1 MRSCLYVDA
10 DSGLCRIQPLPP
22 ELKASGGRALASCL
36 AAEKPGRLC
45 LAPGLLTGSRCASA
59 GRCAVSCSHADGQVF
74 HSNAGGA
81 AGPAMAAAGLAAI
94 VVECGRGAAVPA
106 SLRDLV
112 IGRGEA
118 HLVPTAVRSR
128 GVPGAMAELASAYPD
143 AAALISSGSAG
154 MMGLPMASLTFSDHR
169 LKASSHAG
177 SGSGTLLCRGGL
189 RSIAFLKDIS
199 SHARVQ
205 EGVAEATLRFV
216 KVLKGVRGDEPV
228 ASHGCTSSC
237 VLDCHKNSA
246 ASSGKKSG
254 GRSGW
259 PGFQRLW
266 ATGDAELDAM
276 LAGRFMKLCD
286 EIGADAFALG
296 SVLELAAGQGML
308 ASGNGEAALAEL
320 AKLASAGESLL
331 RAPAMAWSMGAGKKA
346 SHGEDMQGVVMD
358 CLGICRFA
366 ADAMMRSGDVR
377 EAVLDLLRCLH
388 GLGEEDLY
396 LMAAAGLAAEKGR
409 DDI

>member
-1 MRSCLYVDA
+1 M
-10 DSGLCRIQPLPP
+10 
-22 ELKASGGRALASCL
+22 
-36 AAEKPGRLC
+36 
-45 LAPGLLTGSRCASA
+45 
-59 GRCAVSCSHADGQVF
+59 
-74 HSNAGGA
+74 
-81 AGPAMAAAGLAAI
+81 
-94 VVECGRGAAVPA
+94 
-106 SLRDLV
+106 
-112 IGRGEA
+112 
-118 HLVPTAVRSR
+118 
-128 GVPGAMAELASAYPD
+128 
-143 AAALISSGSAG
+143 
-154 MMGLPMASLTFSDHR
+154 
-169 LKASSHAG
+169 
-177 SGSGTLLCRGGL
+177 
-189 RSIAFLKDIS
+189 
-199 SHARVQ
+199 Q

-216 KVLKGVRGDEPV
+216 KVLKGVRGDAPV

-246 ASSGKKSG
+246 ASSEKKPG

-296 SVLELAAGQGML
+296 SVLEQAAGQGML

-320 AKLASAGESLL
+320 EKLASAGESLL

-346 SHGEDMQGVVMD
+346 SHEEDMQGVVMD

-366 ADAMMRSGDVR
+366 ADAMVRSGEVR
-377 EAVLDLLRCLH
+377 EAVLELLRCLH

-396 LMAAAGLAAEKGR
+396 LMAAAGLAAENGR
-409 DDI
+409 GDA

>member
-1 MRSCLYVDA
+1 MRSCLHVDA

-22 ELKASGGRALASCL
+22 ELKASGGRALASRL

-74 HSNAGGA
+74 HSNAGGS
-81 AGPAMAAAGLAAI
+81 AGPAMASAGLAAI
-94 VVECGRGAAVPA
+94 VVECGSGAAVPF
-106 SLRDLV
+106 SMSDLV

-118 HLVPTAVRSR
+118 RLVPSVVRSR

-143 AAALISSGSAG
+143 AAALIASGSAG
-154 MMGLPMASLTFSDHR
+154 VMGLPMASLAFSDHR

-177 SGSGTLLCRGGL
+177 SGSGALLCRGGL
-189 RSIAFLKDIS
+189 RSIVFLKDIAS
-199 SHARVQ
+199 SPRMQ

-228 ASHGCTSSC
+228 GSHGCTSSC

-246 ASSGKKSG
+246 APSEKKPG

-259 PGFQRLW
+259 PGFQKLW
-266 ATGDAELDAM
+266 ATGDAERDAM
-276 LAGRFMKLCD
+276 LTGRFMKLCD
-286 EIGADAFALG
+286 ELGADAFALG
-296 SVLELAAGQGML
+296 AVLELAAGQGVL
-308 ASGNGEAALAEL
+308 ASGHGEAALEEL
-320 AKLASAGESLL
+320 EKLASAAESLL
-331 RAPAMAWSMGAGKKA
+331 RVPAMSWSMGGGKRA
-346 SHGEDMQGVVMD
+346 SHEEDIQGVVMD

-366 ADAMMRSGDVR
+366 ADAMMRSGEVR
-377 EAVLDLLRCLH
+377 EAVLELLRCMH
-388 GLGEEDLY
+388 GLGEEELY

-409 DDI
+409 DDL